1 MEGQIAN
8 IGGSLVNATNPKN
21 KKFTTCNNSWD
32 YDTSEWKRT
41 IIHEWNLVC
50 DREPLLKLTQQVTFF
65 GLLCGAFLS
74 GVLSDRYASQNYQHL
89 INVLP
94 ISNNY

>member
-1 MEGQIAN
+1 MEGQMAD
-8 IGGSLVNATNPKN
+8 IGGILVNATNLEYKN
-21 KKFTTCNNSWD
+21 FTTCNDAWD

-74 GVLSDRYASQNYQHL
+74 GVLSDRYCIPKLST
-89 INVLP
+89 
-94 ISNNY
+94 SD